1 MSERHN
7 SSTLVGTE
15 ASFQPLVLTVTYG
28 CDVAAAVLL
37 LVAWGRV
44 NPAAWTL
51 CLISSLT
58 VALSNLHYQRTHTL
72 TTIGM
77 MPIALLSVLP
87 PAVAGA
93 TAGTLPSMLRLVCAV
108 LSIPLGALLVALLA
122 TCVRMRAAYRAH
134 PKVSP
139 TAALIVLG
147 GAIKHGRPCQTLALR
162 LDTAL
167 SYWQEAPSRQIVVT
181 GGPTPD
187 GSTTEAREMA
197 RYLRERGVRQACVL
211 LEPTARNTRENIARS
226 TELLDE
232 RGFSDQR
239 CVVSSDYHLYRALR
253 ETRRLGQELTPIAA
267 PTPPKSAVQQWCRE
281 ALTIW
286 FGR

>member
-1 MSERHN
+1 M
-7 SSTLVGTE
+7 V
-15 ASFQPLVLTVTYG
+15 
-28 CDVAAAVLL
+28 
-37 LVAWGRV
+37 
-44 NPAAWTL
+44 
-51 CLISSLT
+51 
-58 VALSNLHYQRTHTL
+58 
-72 TTIGM
+72 
-77 MPIALLSVLP
+77 
-87 PAVAGA
+87 
-93 TAGTLPSMLRLVCAV
+93 
-108 LSIPLGALLVALLA
+108 
-122 TCVRMRAAYRAH
+122 
-134 PKVSP
+134 
-139 TAALIVLG
+139 
-147 GAIKHGRPCQTLALR
+147 
-162 LDTAL
+162 
-167 SYWQEAPSRQIVVT
+167 VVT
-181 GGPTPD
+181 GGTTPD

-267 PTPPKSAVQQWCRE
+267 PTPPKSAVQQWYRE

>member
-1 MSERHN
+1 MPDSRN

-15 ASFQPLVLTVTYG
+15 ASYRLLVLAVTYS
-28 CDVAAAVLL
+28 CDVMAAALL
-37 LVAWGRV
+37 FVVWSRV
-44 NPAAWTL
+44 SPGIWAL
-51 CLISSLT
+51 CLALFLAC
-58 VALSNLHYQRTHTL
+58 ALSNLHYQRTHTL

-93 TAGTLPSMLRLVCAV
+93 TAGTLPSMLRVVCAV

-122 TCVRMRAAYRAH
+122 TCVCMRAAYRAH

-167 SYWQEAPSRQIVVT
+167 SYWQGAPSRQIVVT

-267 PTPPKSAVQQWCRE
+267 PTPPKSSVQQWCRE

>member
-1 MSERHN
+1 MPDSRN

-15 ASFQPLVLTVTYG
+15 ASYRLLVLAVTYG
-28 CDVAAAVLL
+28 CDVVAAALL
-37 LVAWGRV
+37 FVVWSRV
-44 NPAAWTL
+44 SPGIWAL
-51 CLISSLT
+51 CLALFLAC
-58 VALSNLHYQRTHTL
+58 ALSNLHYQRTHTL

-139 TAALIVLG
+139 AAALIVLG

-232 RGFSDQR
+232 HGFSDQR

>member
-1 MSERHN
+1 
-7 SSTLVGTE
+7 V
-15 ASFQPLVLTVTYG
+15 
-28 CDVAAAVLL
+28 VAVVFL
-37 LVAWGRV
+37 LVAWGHV
-44 NPAAWTL
+44 NPGTWTL
-51 CLISSLT
+51 CLVLFLACAI
-58 VALSNLHYQRTHTL
+58 SNLHYQRTHTL

-77 MPIALLSVLP
+77 IPIALLSLLP

-93 TAGTLPSMLRLVCAV
+93 TAGTLAPALRAVCAV
-108 LSIPLGALLVALLA
+108 LSVPLGALLVALLA
-122 TCVRMRAAYRAH
+122 TCVRIRAAYRAH

-167 SYWQEAPSRQIVVT
+167 SYWQEEPSRMVVVT
-181 GGPTPD
+181 GGTTPD
-187 GSTTEAREMA
+187 GSTTEAHEMA

>member
-1 MSERHN
+1 MPDSRN

-15 ASFQPLVLTVTYG
+15 ASYRPLVLAVTYG
-28 CDVAAAVLL
+28 CDVVAVVLL
-37 LVAWGRV
+37 LIAWSHVSPGMW
-44 NPAAWTL
+44 AL
-51 CLISSLT
+51 CLAPFLAC
-58 VALSNLHYQRTHTL
+58 ALSNLHYQRTHTL

-93 TAGTLPSMLRLVCAV
+93 TAGTLAPALRAVCAV
-108 LSIPLGALLVALLA
+108 LSVPLGALLVALLA
-122 TCVRMRAAYRAH
+122 TCVRIRAAYRAH

-167 SYWQEAPSRQIVVT
+167 SYWREEPSRMVVVT

-187 GSTTEAREMA
+187 GSTTEAHEMA
-197 RYLRERGVRQACVL
+197 RYLHEHGVGRACVL

-232 RGFSDQR
+232 RGFSGQR

-267 PTPPKSAVQQWCRE
+267 PTPPKSAIQQWCRE
-281 ALTIW
+281 ALTVW

>member
-15 ASFQPLVLTVTYG
+15 AGFQPLVLTVTYG

-37 LVAWGRV
+37 LIAWGRV

-51 CLISSLT
+51 CLIPSLT
-58 VALSNLHYQRTHTL
+58 VALSNLHYRRTHSL

-77 MPIALLSVLP
+77 MPLAALSVLP
-87 PAVAGA
+87 PALAVA
-93 TAGTLPSMLRLVCAV
+93 TASVVPHGLRMFCLV
-108 LSIPLGALLVALLA
+108 LSVPLCILLVALLA
-122 TCVRMRAAYRAH
+122 TCARLRATYRAH
-134 PKVSP
+134 PEVSP

-147 GAIKHGRPCQTLALR
+147 GAIRHGRPCHTLALR
-162 LDTAL
+162 LDTAISL
-167 SYWQEAPSRQIVVT
+167 WREEPSRTIVVT

-187 GSTTEAREMA
+187 GSTTEAHEMA
-197 RYLRERGVRQACVL
+197 RYLREHGVGQTSVL
-211 LEPTARNTRENIARS
+211 LEPTARNTRENIERS

-232 RGFSDQR
+232 RGFSGQR
-239 CVVSSDYHLYRALR
+239 CVVSSDYHLYRAQR
-253 ETRRLGQELTPIAA
+253 ETSRLGQGLTPIAA
-267 PTPPKSAVQQWCRE
+267 PTPRTSVAQQWCRE
-281 ALTIW
+281 ILTVW